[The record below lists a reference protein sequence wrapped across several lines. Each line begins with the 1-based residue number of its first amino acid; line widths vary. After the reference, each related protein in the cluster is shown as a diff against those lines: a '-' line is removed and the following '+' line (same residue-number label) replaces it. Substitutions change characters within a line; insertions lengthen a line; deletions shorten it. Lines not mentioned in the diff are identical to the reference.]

1 MSMNKKS
8 LTEFLKGLGIIIL
21 IVGGIW
27 LLSLAGNSNGSQTAT
42 TSSDKDDAISKA
54 QNDIDDKY
62 GDLLSAGKQLTGEI
76 DTECVWL
83 SDNISNEVG
92 DYCNDNANS
101 NYADINGDNWT
112 SGDISYDDTQ
122 PLNDIIDTIVS
133 GANEQYDNMLS
144 KIQDTEGAMET
155 ECGWL
160 GDNVSSTVADDCD
173 GSYNHISNDYS
184 TDPFNASDYYGDST
198 Q

>member
-8 LTEFLKGLGIIIL
+8 LTEFLKGLGICAAVIA
-21 IVGGIW
+21 GIW
-27 LLSLAGNSNGSQTAT
+27 LLSVWGNSSTDNQQTL
-42 TSSDKDDAISKA
+42 SPDKDDTISQA

-62 GDLLSAGKQLTGEI
+62 GDLLSAGQQLTSEI

-101 NYADINGDNWT
+101 NYADINSDNWT

-122 PLNDIIDTIVS
+122 PLSDIIDTIVS
-133 GANEQYDNMLS
+133 GANEQYDSMLS
-144 KIQDTEGAMET
+144 KIQDTEQAMET

-160 GDNVSSTVADDCD
+160 GDNISSAVADGCD
-173 GSYNHISNDYS
+173 GSYNHISNNYS
-184 TDPFNASDYYGDST
+184 SDPFNASDYYDATS